1 MKIFVKLVRWVVGIA
16 VGVAVVVFAVATR
29 EPVTITLDPLPL
41 SFAPRLVWV
50 AFAALVVGFAA
61 GAAVAWFG
69 GGKWR
74 RLARARKHRVAV
86 LEREL
91 ARRDT
96 DVEAARQAPAELPPA
111 A

>member
-1 MKIFVKLVRWVVGIA
+1 MFVKLVRWVVGIA
-16 VGVAVVVFAVATR
+16 VGLAVVVFAVATR
-29 EPVTITLDPLPL
+29 EPVTITLDPLPF

-50 AFAALVVGFAA
+50 AFAALVAGFGA
-61 GAAVAWFG
+61 GAAVAWSG

-74 RLARARKHRVAV
+74 GLARARKHRIAV

-96 DVEAARQAPAELPPA
+96 DGESARRRPAELPPA